1 MKIKKYNDFIIEE
14 LGWKDAIVGA
24 ALGLST
30 LNPQQS
36 KGQVTP
42 TQQQKIKTT
51 VLSKVKGPVGV
62 ENINN
67 PDLDLVHGILG
78 SKRLDDDFE
87 QKVSDELIRLN
98 KLGYK
103 TDVTN
108 IEVKTYV
115 KDGKI
120 ITESSCDIV
129 ESQNGT
135 SYNIFTTRGSI
146 GYSFEERHDKQ
157 IDGLES
163 RLESHYKGDAKK
175 IKTIVIS
182 FKIGHE
188 TISYKQSFFVAST
201 QSEKI
206 EIVGTDLKDLRTKL
220 ISETSGKMVDEKSF
234 EIDIKNLKVTYKE
247 GNTKVTNA
255 SLIYDNTG
263 NLNNRLPIIK
273 EKNPTLQIIKQ
284 GVENGVEWA
293 LVII

>member
-1 MKIKKYNDFIIEE
+1 MKIKKYESFISEE

-42 TQQQKIKTT
+42 AQQQYQVKKTAEFPI
-51 VLSKVKGPVGV
+51 KVKGPVGV

-87 QKVSDELIRLN
+87 QRVSDELDRLN

-146 GYSFEERHDKQ
+146 GYSCLLYTSPSPRDRQK
-157 IDGLES
+157 S
-163 RLESHYKGDAKK
+163 RMPSSA
-175 IKTIVIS
+175 
-182 FKIGHE
+182 
-188 TISYKQSFFVAST
+188 
-201 QSEKI
+201 
-206 EIVGTDLKDLRTKL
+206 
-220 ISETSGKMVDEKSF
+220 
-234 EIDIKNLKVTYKE
+234 
-247 GNTKVTNA
+247 
-255 SLIYDNTG
+255 
-263 NLNNRLPIIK
+263 
-273 EKNPTLQIIKQ
+273 
-284 GVENGVEWA
+284 
-293 LVII
+293 

>member
-14 LGWKDAIVGA
+14 LGWKDAIFGA

-36 KGQVTP
+36 KGQITQ

-51 VLSKVKGPVGV
+51 ILSKVKGPVGI

-67 PDLDLVHGILG
+67 PDLDLVHGVLG
-78 SKRLDDDFE
+78 SRRLDDDFE
-87 QKVSDELIRLN
+87 KRVSDELTRLN

-108 IEVKTYV
+108 IEVKTYI
-115 KDGKI
+115 KGDKI

-129 ESQNGT
+129 ESQNGV

-146 GYSFEERHDKQ
+146 GQDFEQRHDKQ

-163 RLESHYKGDAKK
+163 TLESHYKGDAKK

-182 FKIGHE
+182 FKIGDE
-188 TISYKQSFFVAST
+188 TILYKQSFFVASST
-201 QSEKI
+201 QKI
-206 EIVGTDLKDLRTKL
+206 EIIGTDLKDLRQKL
-220 ISETSGKMVDEKSF
+220 ISETSNKMIDEKSF
-234 EIDIKNLKVTYKE
+234 EIDINHLKVTYRE

-273 EKNPTLQIIKQ
+273 EKNPTLKIIKQ
-284 GVENGVEWA
+284 GVENGLEWA

>member
-1 MKIKKYNDFIIEE
+1 MKIKKYNDFINEE

-42 TQQQKIKTT
+42 TQQQQIKTT

-87 QKVSDELIRLN
+87 QRVSDELIRLN

-129 ESQNGT
+129 ESQNGV

-182 FKIGHE
+182 FKIGDE

>member
-36 KGQVTP
+36 KGQITQ

-51 VLSKVKGPVGV
+51 ILSKVKGPVGI

-67 PDLDLVHGILG
+67 PDLDLVHGVLG
-78 SKRLDDDFE
+78 SRRLDDDFE
-87 QKVSDELIRLN
+87 KRVSDELTRLN

-108 IEVKTYV
+108 IEVKTYI
-115 KDGKI
+115 KGDKI

-129 ESQNGT
+129 ESQNGV

-146 GYSFEERHDKQ
+146 GQDFEQRHDKQ

-163 RLESHYKGDAKK
+163 TLESHYKGDAKK

-182 FKIGHE
+182 FKIGDE
-188 TISYKQSFFVAST
+188 TISYKQSFFVAS
-201 QSEKI
+201 SEKI
-206 EIVGTDLKDLRTKL
+206 EIIGTDLKDLRQKL
-220 ISETSGKMVDEKSF
+220 ISETSNKMIDEKSF
-234 EIDIKNLKVTYKE
+234 EIDIKNLKVTYRE

-273 EKNPTLQIIKQ
+273 EKNPTLKIIKQ
-284 GVENGVEWA
+284 GVENGLEWA